1 MDFYIG
7 LCRRK
12 RRALEAPAVMEHR
25 LSERHMAL
33 ELTAAC
39 LLYLRVIIDFRKVQL
54 NGVKVFPFV

>member
-1 MDFYIG
+1 
-7 LCRRK
+7 
-12 RRALEAPAVMEHR
+12 MEHR

-54 NGVKVFPFV
+54 NGVKLFPFV